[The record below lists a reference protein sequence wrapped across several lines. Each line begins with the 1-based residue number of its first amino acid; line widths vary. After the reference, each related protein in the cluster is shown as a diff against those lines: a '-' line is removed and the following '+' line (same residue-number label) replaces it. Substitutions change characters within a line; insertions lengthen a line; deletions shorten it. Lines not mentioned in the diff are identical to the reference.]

1 MDDSGSVISV
11 TPAEFAR
18 QMSWLAG
25 GHVSVVP
32 VEELVS
38 SKCDDHAVSLTFDD
52 AFTNFE
58 TVAWPL
64 LRDNGFPAT
73 LFVPTLHVGQ
83 SNDWETTT
91 GNAIPS
97 LPILDWDSLGLLAE
111 QGVSLGA
118 HTRTH
123 ADLRL
128 LSDAQITDEIQ
139 GSVDDIIRETGM
151 SASRFAYPYGRVDER
166 VSRIAS
172 QHCDLACTTEL
183 RPLSQRENRY
193 RIPRVDAYFV
203 RGPGRL
209 SGYGSSFFKSY
220 IALRNTIRQVRRR

>member
-1 MDDSGSVISV
+1 MISV
-11 TPAEFAR
+11 TPAEFAG

-25 GHVSVVP
+25 SDVSVVP

-38 SKCDDHAVSLTFDD
+38 LKSDGHAVSLTFDD

-58 TVAWPL
+58 TTAWPL

-73 LFVPTLHVGQ
+73 LFVPTLHVGR
-83 SNDWETTT
+83 SNDWAATTSR
-91 GNAIPS
+91 AVPS

-128 LSDAQITDEIQ
+128 LSDAEITDEIQ
-139 GSVDDIIRETGM
+139 GSVDDIMRETGIK
-151 SASRFAYPYGRVDER
+151 ASGFAYPYGRVNDR

-183 RPLSQRENRY
+183 RPLSRRENRH
-193 RIPRVDAYFV
+193 RLPRVDAYFM

-220 IALRNTIRQVRRR
+220 IALRNTIRQVRR